1 MTISERETSLK
12 MHVFDSVS
20 EFADENGNRWKIG
33 ADFKSVGG
41 RICVVGVSIWSPNRS
56 TPLTRRVLRDIRIE
70 ALFKSQI
77 AGETKNLSRTLRKY
91 KSRSAHQGRAH
102 SESELKIV
110 AEIYQSAVRAHE
122 PVQKTVAKTLG
133 VSVSTAA
140 KRIMIA
146 RKCGYIPALNG
157 RGRNVKFN

>member
-20 EFADENGNRWKIG
+20 EFADGNGNRWKIG

-41 RICVVGVSIWSPNRS
+41 RICVVGVSIWSPSSS
-56 TPLTRRVLRDIRIE
+56 TPLTRRVLRDILIE
-70 ALFKSQI
+70 SLFEKQI
-77 AGETKNLSRTLRKY
+77 AVETKNLTRTLRRH
-91 KSRSAHQGRAH
+91 KSKSAHQGRAH
-102 SESELKIV
+102 SEDELKVV

-122 PVQKTVAKTLG
+122 PVQATVAKTLG

-140 KRIMIA
+140 KRIIIA
-146 RKCGYIPALNG
+146 RSRGYIPA
-157 RGRNVKFN
+157 FS

>member
-1 MTISERETSLK
+1 MKAKLIKPT
-12 MHVFDSVS
+12 VS
-20 EFADENGNRWKIG
+20 EFADGNGNRWKIG

-41 RICVVGVSIWSPNRS
+41 RICVVGVSIWSPSSS

-70 ALFKSQI
+70 SLFEKQI
-77 AGETKNLSRTLRKY
+77 AVETKNLTRTLRRH
-91 KSRSAHQGRAH
+91 KSKSAHQGRAH
-102 SESELKIV
+102 SEDELKVV

-122 PVQKTVAKTLG
+122 PVQATVAKTLG

-146 RKCGYIPALNG
+146 RSRGYIPRWA
-157 RGRNVKFN
+157 